1 MRRFARMIAA
11 ACAVLLVP
19 ACGEYLPNAPE
30 DLPDAVAPTG
40 DWGLT
45 LSITSAPQAVQAE
58 GDVIFTATA
67 AGGNGS
73 YRWNWTLY
81 DCTEDATGRERCDF
95 EQTRVLE
102 AGSTISFTRFRAAMD
117 TRLRVTVRAV
127 EVGGTRSGEAVH
139 SVLGPNDRAD

>member
-1 MRRFARMIAA
+1 MRRFARMIAV

-30 DLPDAVAPTG
+30 DLPDASPPRE

-45 LSITSAPQAVQAE
+45 LSITSAPEAVTAE
-58 GDVIFTATA
+58 GDVTFTATA
-67 AGGNGS
+67 TRGNGS
-73 YRWNWTLY
+73 YRWSWSLY
-81 DCTEDATGRERCDF
+81 DCTEDATGSERCDF
-95 EQTRVLE
+95 AQTRLLE
-102 AGSTISFTRFRAAMD
+102 GGSTISFTHFRAAMD